1 MIRNEDNPENSVL
14 PFLISI
20 LKEPRGQIEL
30 RQNLIAKLFEKGK
43 NPCTKKFPD
52 VKIKRE
58 VLDHYLKGIWSLTSQ
73 Y

>member
-1 MIRNEDNPENSVL
+1 MIRNEDNPENSVT
-14 PFLISI
+14 PFFIS
-20 LKEPRGQIEL
+20 LLTEPRGQIEF
-30 RQNLIAKLFEKGK
+30 RQNVIAKLFKNGK
-43 NPCTKKFPD
+43 NPCTKEFPD